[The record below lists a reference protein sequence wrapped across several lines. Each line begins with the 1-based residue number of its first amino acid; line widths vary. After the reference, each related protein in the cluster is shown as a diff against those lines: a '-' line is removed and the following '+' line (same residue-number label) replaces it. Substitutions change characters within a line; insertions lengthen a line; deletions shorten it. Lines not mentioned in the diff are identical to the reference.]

1 MEFDCIHIALSY
13 HSQREKKYLGIID
26 GSRMAYEILTI
37 PERGFSSPKRLVLTQ
52 KEFECVMN
60 YLSANYPNNFETLFN
75 GNDVYGG
82 ILKLECYVGNVR
94 ICKVETWDTIGN
106 GVPGIYG
113 YWHSQVLAENEAIK
127 LIQTYPYISKSS
139 RDEKVVFEEKDGTD
153 IIVINGCEYK
163 KYII

>member
-1 MEFDCIHIALSY
+1 
-13 HSQREKKYLGIID
+13 
-26 GSRMAYEILTI
+26 MAFEILTV
-37 PERGFSSPKRLVLTQ
+37 PESGISSPKRVVLTQ
-52 KEFECVMN
+52 EEFECVMN
-60 YLSANYPNNFETLFN
+60 YLTKNYPNNFETLFN

-82 ILKLECYVGNVR
+82 ILKLECYAGNVR
-94 ICKVETWDTIGN
+94 ICKVERWDAIGN

-113 YWHSQVLAENEAIK
+113 YWHSQVLVKNEAIK
-127 LIQTYPYISKSS
+127 LIQMYPYISKSS